1 MEAPDRSQFP
11 SSRISRTLSER
22 LKPLAERADDSET
35 VWVGRAK
42 RVVGARARTRV
53 IVFVK
58 IILTDIVVDVVD
70 VDVDIDDD
78 RCRRDIISFAICR
91 YSLLNRR
98 P

>member
-35 VWVGRAK
+35 VCVGRAK

-58 IILTDIVVDVVD
+58 IILTDIVVDV
-70 VDVDIDDD
+70 DVDIDD